1 MNVTI
6 MIVDDE
12 PFMLRLIEA
21 SLRKGGYH
29 IESFRDAESALKAA
43 AAKPPK
49 LFVLDLLMPGM
60 SGMEALRQVKESSL
74 LAPIPVILLTS
85 KGRQLTKQEVLE
97 SGAALYLT
105 KPFSPTELLNE
116 ARRLIEAA

>member
-1 MNVTI
+1 MSHTI
-6 MIVDDE
+6 IIVDDE

-29 IESFRDAESALKAA
+29 IEPFRDAESALKAA
-43 AAKPPK
+43 SDRPPK

-60 SGMEALRQVKESSL
+60 GGMDALRYLKETPL
-74 LAPIPVILLTS
+74 LAQIPVILLTS
-85 KGRQLTKQEVLE
+85 KGRQLTKQEVQE

-105 KPFSPTELLNE
+105 KPFSPMELLNE
-116 ARRLIEAA
+116 ARRLIGAA